1 MGIINTLSGFAGY
14 QSISEKIAGGGPSPD
29 VYTGAVMVFAQTTA
43 PTGWTKGTTFNDC
56 MLRIVTGTV
65 SNGGSVGFSTMNANT
80 TFTGT
85 TNMTGTSLGG
95 TTLSAANLPSHEH
108 GPFGPT
114 NNVTNRPATPV
125 APTAYLWSPSRLT
138 GPARAVGPSVAWSGG
153 PHAHP
158 ISPSSVPLS
167 IPFNT
172 NAKYV
177 DVILATKD

>member
-14 QSISEKIAGGGPSPD
+14 QSITEKIAGGSPEP
-29 VYTGAVMVFAQTTA
+29 VYTGAVMVFAQTSA
-43 PTGWTKGTTFNDC
+43 PTGWTKDTTHDDT

-65 SNGGSVGFSTMNANT
+65 SFGGSVAFSTVNANT

-95 TTLSAANLPSHEH
+95 TTLSAANLPAHEH
-108 GPFGPT
+108 GPYGPT

-125 APTAYLWSPSRLT
+125 APTGYAWNGGRFT
-138 GPARAVGPSVAWSGG
+138 GPARAVGPAVAWAGG
-153 PHAHP
+153 PHTHP
-158 ISPSSVPLS
+158 ITPSSVPLS

-172 NAKYV
+172 SAKYV
-177 DVILATKD
+177 DVIFATKD